1 MTEACHF
8 PVMCA
13 EVVTA
18 LQPQPGWFI
27 DCTLGLGGH
36 SEALLTAHPELQLLA
51 IDRDSDALA
60 QATQRL
66 APFLSRVTVLQ
77 ADFRELA
84 SLSLPVEIRQQPIY
98 GILADLGVSS
108 WQLDEPTRG
117 FSFQQTGPLD
127 MRMDQGQS
135 LTAENLVNHASERE
149 LADLIYQFGEEPAAR
164 AIARQIVQARASQP
178 LTTTTELAQI
188 VANAARRWY
197 KRSKER
203 THPATRTF
211 QALRIA
217 VNDELTGLA
226 AFVATAI
233 DWLAPQ
239 GRLAIISFHSLED
252 REIKQAYRFASGQ
265 CQCPPRLPRC
275 MCGATAQVRILTKK
289 ALVATSDEL
298 AVNPRSRSAKL
309 RVCEKL

>member
-1 MTEACHF
+1 MTTASHF

-18 LQPQPGWFI
+18 LQPRPGWFI

-36 SEALLTAHPELQLLA
+36 SEALLTAHPDLQLLA
-51 IDRDSDALA
+51 IDRDGEALALA
-60 QATQRL
+60 QRRL
-66 APFLSRVTVLQ
+66 ATFGSRVTTIQ
-77 ADFRELA
+77 ADFRDLA
-84 SLSLPVEIRQQPIY
+84 TLSLPVALTTQPIY

-127 MRMDQGQS
+127 MRMDQRQLFS
-135 LTAENLVNHASERE
+135 AQELVNQASEQE
-149 LADLIYQFGEEPAAR
+149 LADLIYQLGEEPAAR
-164 AIARQIVQARASQP
+164 AIARQIVQARAKQP

-197 KRSKER
+197 KRAKER

-217 VNDELTGLA
+217 VNDELTDLA
-226 AFVATAI
+226 TFVATAI
-233 DWLAPQ
+233 NWLAPQ

-265 CQCPPRLPRC
+265 CQCPPRWPQC
-275 MCGATAQVRILTKK
+275 VCGAKAQVKIITKK
-289 ALVATSDEL
+289 ALTATATEL
-298 AVNPRSRSAKL
+298 AVNTRSRSAKL